1 MNRRIN
7 KTMAAQQQPIPKP
20 APLYIDIMRDGRF
33 LYQLRYPKRGF
44 PVMTSDGRIVEQYNF
59 ADIEAFVYEKRPSLR
74 DKNIK
79 ILLSNQRA

>member
-1 MNRRIN
+1 M
-7 KTMAAQQQPIPKP
+7 KPSTFAAPQQQPIPKP
-20 APLYIDIMRDGRF
+20 APLYIDIMQDGRF
-33 LYQLRYPKRGF
+33 LCQLRYPKRGF
-44 PVMTSDGRIVEQYNF
+44 PVMQEGRIVEEYNF